1 MAQGSVLEAD
11 GETKTKADRQV
22 VTLRH
27 AGLLAYEAVMR
38 IPFAALFIT
47 AVFVW
52 MKLDGVI
59 KWSWFWV
66 LSPTWS
72 VAFGLLATL
81 GIIWLMNR
89 R

>member
-1 MAQGSVLEAD
+1 VSFLFG
-11 GETKTKADRQV
+11 
-22 VTLRH
+22 
-27 AGLLAYEAVMR
+27 AV
-38 IPFAALFIT
+38 ILTVA
-47 AVFVW
+47 FVG

-59 KWSWFWV
+59 KWAWFWV